1 MEREEESVQPMS
13 AVVASEQAEA
23 LRLAQELEEDDAT
36 RALAR
41 EHLRNTAASGQG
53 MQPSSFFARQIGIE
67 DCDMAVSGRAVCF
80 HCKTK
85 IKVNT
90 VRYSYFHS
98 VKRPPAWVH
107 STCLLPLVQS
117 ANIKEQAL
125 VALRNII
132 SKKLDDPQSA
142 RIFNPVVDDVQKAL
156 KSLEA
161 LSRE

>member
-1 MEREEESVQPMS
+1 
-13 AVVASEQAEA
+13 
-23 LRLAQELEEDDAT
+23 
-36 RALAR
+36 
-41 EHLRNTAASGQG
+41 
-53 MQPSSFFARQIGIE
+53 MQPSCFFARQIGIE

-156 KSLEA
+156 NSLEA